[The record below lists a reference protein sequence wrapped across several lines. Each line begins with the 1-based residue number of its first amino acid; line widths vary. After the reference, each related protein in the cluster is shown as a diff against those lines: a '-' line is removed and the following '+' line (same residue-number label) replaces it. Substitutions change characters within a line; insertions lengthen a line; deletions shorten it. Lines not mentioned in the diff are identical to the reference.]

1 MVAKYLNSPEL
12 YSNLRVFESKTT
24 FYKLSAHG
32 LVLISYPHSNSW
44 LPSDILV
51 RMLEI
56 NPIPIIAIDGT
67 SSSGK
72 GTIASLLA
80 QHLEYNYLNSGAL
93 YRLSAHLAII
103 NNIDIN
109 DHTEDNLN
117 QIVSLIIEE
126 SKHVI
131 FIGKQ
136 VMYKG
141 HDIWPILAS
150 QEAGN
155 NAATISF
162 YPPLRYAIRDFQRG
176 RILTPGLVAEGRDMG
191 TAVFL
196 DAQVKIYL
204 DASVEARAKR
214 RLKEEERRNSGKT
227 YEMLCEE
234 LRKRDETDKSHVV
247 GALKLAPDAFFIDTS
262 EMTIQEVLD
271 ECIEWCRTK
280 NIPKSV

>member
-1 MVAKYLNSPEL
+1 
-12 YSNLRVFESKTT
+12 
-24 FYKLSAHG
+24 
-32 LVLISYPHSNSW
+32 
-44 LPSDILV
+44 
-51 RMLEI
+51 MLEI

-80 QHLEYNYLNSGAL
+80 KHLGYNYLNSGAL

-117 QIVSLIIEE
+117 KIVSLIIEE
-126 SKHVI
+126 SKHVN
-131 FIGKQ
+131 FIDKQ
-136 VMYKG
+136 VIYKDV
-141 HDIWPILAS
+141 DIWPILAS

-162 YPPLRYAIRDFQRG
+162 YPPLRYAIREFQRG
-176 RILTPGLVAEGRDMG
+176 RIVSLGLVAEGRDMG
-191 TAVFL
+191 TAVFV

-214 RLKEEERRNSGKT
+214 RLKDEEKRNSGKT

-234 LRKRDETDKSHVV
+234 LRKRDETDKGHAV
-247 GALKLAPDAFFIDTS
+247 GALKLAEDAFFIDTS
-262 EMTIQEVLD
+262 TMTIEEVLE
-271 ECIEWCRTK
+271 ECVTWCTQK
-280 NIPKSV
+280 GVQTL

>member
-1 MVAKYLNSPEL
+1 MTKIL
-12 YSNLRVFESKTT
+12 
-24 FYKLSAHG
+24 
-32 LVLISYPHSNSW
+32 
-44 LPSDILV
+44 SDILFL
-51 RMLEI
+51 MQEI

-67 SSSGK
+67 TASGK

-80 QHLEYNYLNSGAL
+80 KHLGYKYLNSGAL

-117 QIVSLIIEE
+117 KIVSLIVEE
-126 SKHVI
+126 SKHIEFVD
-131 FIGKQ
+131 KQ
-136 VMYKG
+136 VIY
-141 HDIWPILAS
+141 HDVDIWPILSS

-176 RILTPGLVAEGRDMG
+176 RIVPPGLVAEGRDMNTG
-191 TAVFL
+191 VFP

-214 RLKEEERRNSGKT
+214 RLKDEEKRNSGKT

-234 LRKRDETDKSHVV
+234 LRKRDETDKGHPV
-247 GALKLAPDAFFIDTS
+247 GALVLADDANFIDTS
-262 EMTIQEVLD
+262 NMTIDEVLND
-271 ECIEWCRTK
+271 CITWCKQKGIT
-280 NIPKSV
+280 VE

>member
-1 MVAKYLNSPEL
+1 M
-12 YSNLRVFESKTT
+12 
-24 FYKLSAHG
+24 
-32 LVLISYPHSNSW
+32 I
-44 LPSDILV
+44 
-51 RMLEI
+51 EI
-56 NPIPIIAIDGT
+56 YPIPIIAIDGT

-80 QHLEYNYLNSGAL
+80 KHLGYNYLNSGAL

-117 QIVSLIIEE
+117 KIVSLIVEE
-126 SKHVI
+126 SKHI
-131 FIGKQ
+131 DFIDKQ
-136 VMYKG
+136 VIYKDV
-141 HDIWPILAS
+141 DIWPILAS

-162 YPPLRYAIRDFQRG
+162 YPPLRYAIREFQRG
-176 RILTPGLVAEGRDMG
+176 RIVSPGLVAEGRDMG
-191 TAVFL
+191 TAVFV

-214 RLKEEERRNSGKT
+214 RLKDEEKRNSGKT

-234 LRKRDETDKSHVV
+234 LRKRDETDKGHAV
-247 GALKLAPDAFFIDTS
+247 GALKLAEDAFFIDTS

-271 ECIEWCRTK
+271 ECIEWCVQKDIQLPTH
-280 NIPKSV
+280 

>member
-1 MVAKYLNSPEL
+1 MQEV
-12 YSNLRVFESKTT
+12 
-24 FYKLSAHG
+24 
-32 LVLISYPHSNSW
+32 
-44 LPSDILV
+44 
-51 RMLEI
+51 

-80 QHLEYNYLNSGAL
+80 KHLGYNYLNSGAL

-103 NNIDIN
+103 NNIDIS

-117 QIVSLIIEE
+117 KVVSLIVEE
-126 SKHVI
+126 SKHI
-131 FIGKQ
+131 EFIGKQ
-136 VMYKG
+136 VIYRNL
-141 HDIWPILAS
+141 DIWPILAS

-155 NAATISF
+155 NAALISF
-162 YPPLRYAIRDFQRG
+162 YPPLRYAIREFQRG
-176 RILTPGLVAEGRDMG
+176 RIVPPGLVAEGRDMG
-191 TAVFL
+191 TAVFP

-204 DASVEARAKR
+204 DATAEARARR

-227 YEMLCEE
+227 FEMLCEE
-234 LRKRDETDKSHVV
+234 LRARDETDKGHAV

-262 EMTIQEVLD
+262 EMTIQEVLG

-280 NIPKSV
+280 GVASSK